1 MRKFAGIVLAAV
13 FWASVAS
20 AQPAAQLTPTESITY
35 TGTITAIDAPRR
47 LVTTRG
53 PSEPWQAKDADNF
66 LATWEVAPNV
76 PQSQIDALRV
86 GQVLTVIYSDSIEVR
101 KKPAGEADTDTVDR
115 NTGVRTTTAT
125 VTAVDVTARTVT
137 FTGPTGRTHP
147 RRVTNEANVLR
158 TIAVGDRVDVRFL
171 ETMQFVTG
179 APVADWRAHRE
190 TVGIQWGPDNTFAGH
205 MIKQADGQTLT
216 GVPIHFREVTY
227 DEVYG
232 RMFLFKL
239 TYSYQTSERTE
250 AVGNFVLSRSGAQP
264 VSIGTAGAVN
274 VQLNTTFDDYSYW
287 GVEGGQRFFFDK
299 RGKRAKVS
307 PFAGY
312 LIGLNR
318 NADIRAEFA
327 GVPAGS
333 LPGYEAQDHKI
344 FERSWAFSV
353 GATGGVVVPVGP
365 IEVIGEVGLRFLG
378 GLSDVDWLVEEG
390 LRDINTESER
400 WSTPFLIGGRWRF

>member
-1 MRKFAGIVLAAV
+1 MRTFVGIALVVVFSAGTAR
-13 FWASVAS
+13 

-35 TGTITAIDAPRR
+35 TGTITAIDSAKRQI
-47 LVTTRG
+47 TTRG
-53 PSEPWQAKDADNF
+53 PAEPWQPAGAEGF
-66 LATWEVAPNV
+66 LATWEAAPNIS
-76 PQSQIDALRV
+76 QAQIDALRV
-86 GQVLTVIYSDSIEVR
+86 GQVLTVIYSDSIELR
-101 KKPAGEADTDTVDR
+101 KKATGEPDHDTVDR
-115 NTGVRTTTAT
+115 ATGIRTTTAT
-125 VTAVDVTARTVT
+125 ITTIDPTARTVT

-147 RRVTNEANVLR
+147 RIVTNEAAMLR
-158 TIAVGDRVDVRFL
+158 TIAVGDRVDVRWL
-171 ETMQFVTG
+171 ETMQFATG
-179 APVADWRAHRE
+179 APVADWRAHRK
-190 TVGIQWGPDNTFAGH
+190 TVGVQWGPDNQFAGH
-205 MIKQADGQTLT
+205 MIQQADGQTLS
-216 GVPIHFREVTY
+216 GVPIHFKETTY

-239 TYSYQTSERTE
+239 TFSYQTSERAE
-250 AVGNFVLSRSGAQP
+250 AVGNFVISRSGAQT
-264 VSIGTAGAVN
+264 VSIGTVGAAN
-274 VQLNTTFDDYSYW
+274 AQLNTTFDDYSYW
-287 GVEGGQRFFFDK
+287 GVEGGQRFFFEK
-299 RGKRAKVS
+299 RGKRARIS

-318 NADIRAEFA
+318 NDDIRADFV

-344 FERSWAFSV
+344 FERSWAFSL

-365 IEVIGEVGLRFLG
+365 IEIIGEIGLRFLG